1 MWLYTYSHWLIRL
14 IYKYNYIIIGLH
26 TFFNYREQFEEGL
39 SFEVVAGEDAK
50 PKEEEVQ
57 KNGNI
62 NY

>member
-1 MWLYTYSHWLIRL
+1 MLRRVKQLNYFEFTFILPRL
-14 IYKYNYIIIGLH
+14 HNI
-26 TFFNYREQFEEGL
+26 FFNYREQFEEGL